1 LEEQMESKAALQQVR
16 SAASCGIAHGPS
28 PFPRSE
34 CEPVRGFGRGE
45 TLVLV
50 LLLSFGLWA
59 LIWAAVSLVA
69 VYGLR

>member
-1 LEEQMESKAALQQVR
+1 MESKAALQQVR
-16 SAASCGIAHGPS
+16 SAASCGAADGPS

-34 CEPVRGFGRGE
+34 CEPARSFGGGE

-50 LLLSFGLWA
+50 VLLSFGLWA
-59 LIWAAVSLVA
+59 LIWAAVSLLG